1 MRTTQLILAALA
13 SLSLTSA
20 LEILGLQIPE
30 LTHLNLERTPGMPLL
45 HSDPKHLLGINKTI

>member
-1 MRTTQLILAALA
+1 MRTQLILAALA

-30 LTHLNLERTPGMPLL
+30 LTHLNVEITPGMPLL
-45 HSDPKHLLGINKTI
+45 HSDPKQLLGINETK